1 MMKRISLMIALAI
14 ALPAFAG
21 AETWSNVSI
30 IDTQCST
37 KAKANPDAHTRDCA
51 LTCAKSGFGILD
63 KDGNYLKFDE
73 KGNAEAT
80 KLLRNS
86 TKRDHLRVSVT
97 GEKQGDVIQVKSLK
111 M

>member
-14 ALPAFAG
+14 ALPAFAA

-30 IDTQCST
+30 IDTKCST

-51 LTCAKSGFGILD
+51 LTCSKSGFGILD
-63 KDGNYLKFDE
+63 KDGNYLKFDAN
-73 KGNAEAT
+73 GNVEAT
-80 KLLRNS
+80 KLLQSS
-86 TKRDHLRVSVT
+86 TKKDHLRVSVT
-97 GEKQGDVIQVKSLK
+97 GEKQGDIIQVKSLK